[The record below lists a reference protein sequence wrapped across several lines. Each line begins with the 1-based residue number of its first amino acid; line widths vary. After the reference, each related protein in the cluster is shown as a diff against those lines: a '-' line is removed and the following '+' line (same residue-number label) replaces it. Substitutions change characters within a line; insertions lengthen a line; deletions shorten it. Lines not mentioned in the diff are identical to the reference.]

1 MGKSPCC
8 DKNGLKKGP
17 WTAEEDKKL
26 VEYIQKHG
34 HGKWRTLPRNAGLKR
49 CGKSCRLRWTNY
61 LRPDIKRGRFTFEE
75 EEAIIQLH
83 GVLGNKWSAIA
94 AQLPGRTDNEIKN
107 YWNTHIK
114 KRLLKMGIDPVTH
127 APRLD
132 LLDLSSFLTSSLH
145 AHYCSQF
152 MNAPNALNMNGYAV
166 SPDLLD
172 LATTLCSSSFKS
184 PEAPQNVLEITPQ
197 VLEQF
202 QYSLLANQLH
212 NPLNNAHFP
221 NENRPMHSN
230 NAREI
235 PPSNPSNFVS
245 CHQNSIPSYWQA
257 DGDIQ
262 PQHIN
267 IDETSVSLP
276 NHGFDVSCRFNI
288 DHFSSGH
295 LVFQSN
301 DANKVQNF
309 GLGSSS
315 LSSPMSSSLTLNS
328 SSTTSAAYLSGCNK
342 EDRDGHGCHIMPSL
356 YDAAPNSFYVN
367 GIM

>member
-1 MGKSPCC
+1 MGKPPCC

-34 HGKWRTLPRNAGLKR
+34 HGKWRTLPKNAGLKR

-61 LRPDIKRGRFTFEE
+61 LRPDIKRGRFAFEE
-75 EEAIIQLH
+75 EETIIQLH

-127 APRLD
+127 RPRLD
-132 LLDLSSFLTSSLH
+132 LLDLSSILTSSLH
-145 AHYCSQF
+145 AHYSSQF
-152 MNAPNALNMNGYAV
+152 NNVPNSLNMNGYAV
-166 SPDLLD
+166 NPDLLD
-172 LATTLCSSSFKS
+172 LATTLFSSSFKS
-184 PEAPQNVLEITPQ
+184 PEVPQNVQEITPE
-197 VLEQF
+197 VLDQF

-212 NPLNNAHFP
+212 NPPNNSHFL
-221 NENRPMHSN
+221 NENGLMHSN
-230 NAREI
+230 NARES

-245 CHQNSIPSYWQA
+245 CHQNPIPSYWQA

-262 PQHIN
+262 HQHMN
-267 IDETSVSLP
+267 IAETPVPVP
-276 NHGFDVSCRFNI
+276 NHEFDGSCRFNI
-288 DHFSSGH
+288 DHFSSGPY
-295 LVFQSN
+295 VFQSK
-301 DANKVQNF
+301 DANRVQNF
-309 GLGSSS
+309 VLGSSS

-328 SSTTSAAYLSGCNK
+328 SSTTYLSGCNK
-342 EDRDGHGCHIMPSL
+342 EDRDVHSSHIVSSL

>member
-8 DKNGLKKGP
+8 DKDGLKKGP
-17 WTAEEDKKL
+17 WTVEEDKKL

-34 HGKWRTLPRNAGLKR
+34 HGKWRTLPKNAGLRR

-75 EEAIIQLH
+75 EETIIQLH
-83 GVLGNKWSAIA
+83 RVLGNKWSAIA

-127 APRLD
+127 SPRLD
-132 LLDLSSFLTSSLH
+132 LLDLSSILTSSLH

-152 MNAPNALNMNGYAV
+152 INVPSSLNTNGYAMN
-166 SPDLLD
+166 PDFLD
-172 LATTLCSSSFKS
+172 LTTTLFSSSFKS
-184 PEAPQNVLEITPQ
+184 PEVTQNVQEITPE
-197 VLEQF
+197 VLDQF

-212 NPLNNAHFP
+212 NPPNNSHFLS
-221 NENRPMHSN
+221 ENRPMHSN
-230 NAREI
+230 NASEI
-235 PPSNPSNFVS
+235 PPSNASNFVS
-245 CHQNSIPSYWQA
+245 CHQNPMSSYWQA

-262 PQHIN
+262 HQYMN
-267 IDETSVSLP
+267 IAETSVSVP
-276 NHGFDVSCRFNI
+276 NHGFDGSCRSNL

-295 LVFQSN
+295 HVFQSN

-309 GLGSSS
+309 GLGSS
-315 LSSPMSSSLTLNS
+315 LSSPMSSSLTWNS
-328 SSTTSAAYLSGCNK
+328 SSTTSTAYLGGCNN
-342 EDRDGHGCHIMPSL
+342 EDRDGHSSHIMSSL
-356 YDAAPNSFYVN
+356 YDAAPSSFFVN